1 MADARLWAR
10 EIAMY
15 DRSSQAKIAIQDRQD
30 VFEISF
36 EDVLKYGSSVESGF
50 CLQFTKSRHYGF

>member
-1 MADARLWAR
+1 
-10 EIAMY
+10 MY
-15 DRSSQAKIAIQDRQD
+15 DWFSQAKIAIQDRQD

-50 CLQFTKSRHYGF
+50 CLQFTKPRHYGF